1 MKTITV
7 TTKKKN
13 ELYEYAKKLGFEF
26 DEWKFSQKGD
36 TYFQAFKRR
45 SFEVNEQ
52 EYHVLHKLNS
62 CLYTAGKHVMSITT
76 TIYNKSGL
84 IGRIEAV
91 IPIACERDIDN
102 VLSEEENLIAFAKKV
117 GIVWKKYNLFAYIW
131 LI

>member
-36 TYFQAFKRR
+36 AYFQAFKKR
-45 SFEVNEQ
+45 SFEVNGE
-52 EYHVLHKLNS
+52 EYHVQHKLNN

-84 IGRIEAV
+84 IGRMEAV
-91 IPIACERDIDN
+91 MPIASQADIDN
-102 VLSEEENLIAFAKKV
+102 VFKEEENLISFAKKV
-117 GIVWKKYNLFAYIW
+117 GIV
-131 LI
+131 

>member
-36 TYFQAFKRR
+36 SYFQAFKRR
-45 SFEVNEQ
+45 SFEVNGA
-52 EYHVLHKLNS
+52 EYHIQHMLHN
-62 CLYTAGKHVMSITT
+62 CLYTAGKHIMSITT
-76 TIYNKSGL
+76 TIYNKNGL

-91 IPIACERDIDN
+91 IPISSEQAIDN
-102 VLSEEENLIAFAKKV
+102 VLKEEGSLISFAKKV
-117 GIVWKKYNLFAYIW
+117 GVV
-131 LI
+131 

>member
-36 TYFQAFKRR
+36 TYFQAYKRR
-45 SFEVNEQ
+45 SFEVNEH
-52 EYHVLHKLNS
+52 EYHIQYMLHT
-62 CLYTAGKHVMSITT
+62 CRYTKGKHIMSMTT

-84 IGRIEAV
+84 IGRMEAV
-91 IPIACERDIDN
+91 MPITSQADIDN
-102 VLSEEENLIAFAKKV
+102 VLKRRGKPHSV
-117 GIVWKKYNLFAYIW
+117 C
-131 LI
+131 